1 MTPHDAAWTVAT
13 TRTGDTHTVEA
24 TSPARVIAQML
35 NGQVL
40 TQALYVTARL
50 ELADRVATR
59 PQTAEELAPVTG
71 THAPSLYRLLRTLAS
86 LGVFREDEQHKFH
99 LTPLADCLRKDA
111 EDSQWAFAMMIGD
124 EPSRAWGNL
133 LYSVQTGGCAF
144 EKTFGEPLFN
154 FLGKHPE
161 KARIFDAAMTSVHG
175 QESKAMLDVY
185 DLSDVGTFIDVGGG
199 NGKTLISVL
208 TRYPKM
214 QGILFD
220 LPHVVQ
226 AAEANFRTAK
236 VHDRAKLVGGSF
248 FESIPTGG
256 DAYLLRHIIH
266 DWYDEQS
273 TQILANVRRAMH
285 DKARLLVVE
294 SVILPGNEPSVGKML
309 DLAMMVLPGGMERTE
324 EQYRTLFAKVG
335 LRLERI
341 VPTAADVS
349 VIEARP
355 V

>member
-1 MTPHDAAWTVAT
+1 MLALCQGEIPIVVNA
-13 TRTGDTHTVEA
+13 
-24 TSPARVIAQML
+24 SPARTIAQML

-40 TQALYVTARL
+40 TQAIYVAARL
-50 ELADRVATR
+50 DIADLLSDTPR
-59 PQTAEELAPVTG
+59 TAEELAASTN

-86 LGVFREDEQHKFH
+86 LGIFREDEQHKIH
-99 LTPLADCLRKDA
+99 LTPLAECLKKDA
-111 EDSQWAFAMMIGD
+111 PESQWAFAMMIGD
-124 EPSRAWGNL
+124 EPSKAWQNL

-144 EKTFGEPLFN
+144 EKTFGEPLFD

-175 QESKAMLDVY
+175 RESKAMLDAY
-185 DLSDVGTFIDVGGG
+185 DLADVGTFVDVGGG
-199 NGKTLISVL
+199 NGKTLASVL
-208 TRYPKM
+208 ERYPAM

-226 AAEANFRTAK
+226 AAEPNFRVAK
-236 VHDRAKLVGGSF
+236 VDARTKLVGGSF
-248 FESIPTGG
+248 FKSIPTGG

-273 TQILANVRRAMH
+273 KQILTNCRQAMH
-285 DKARLLVVE
+285 AKARLLVVE

-324 EQYRTLFAKVG
+324 EQYRTLLGQAG

>member
-1 MTPHDAAWTVAT
+1 MVRYSRRPFTWPRLD
-13 TRTGDTHTVEA
+13 
-24 TSPARVIAQML
+24 IAGL
-35 NGQVL
+35 VSDG
-40 TQALYVTARL
+40 
-50 ELADRVATR
+50 
-59 PQTAEELAPVTG
+59 PKTAEELAGPTG
-71 THAPSLYRLLRTLAS
+71 THAPSLYRLLRALAG
-86 LGVFREDEQHKFH
+86 LGVFREDEQHRFH
-99 LTPLADCLRKDA
+99 LTPLAECLKKDA

-144 EKTFGEPLFN
+144 EKTFGEPLFE

-175 QESKAMLDVY
+175 RESQAMLDVY
-185 DLSDVGTFIDVGGG
+185 DLSDVGTFVDVGGG

-208 TRYPKM
+208 ERYPPM
-214 QGILFD
+214 QGMLFD

-226 AAEANFRTAK
+226 AAAPNFRAAK
-236 VHDRAKLVGGSF
+236 VDSRVKLAPGSF

-273 TQILANVRRAMH
+273 TQILKNCRQAMH
-285 DKARLLVVE
+285 AKARLLVVE

-324 EQYRTLFAKVG
+324 KQYRELFASAG
-335 LRLERI
+335 LKLERI

-355 V
+355 A